1 MNETQTLS
9 DYAAGEIRAILARRR
24 STGKELAE
32 TLGVS
37 RSWVSYRLIGTTEI
51 TLNDLERIARA
62 LDVDIADLLP
72 RRVYRDGRR
81 TGEGGIMWPSSHAP
95 LDPTTAGHP
104 VDPRP
109 AVRRRS
115 AAQPAGGHH
124 GESAPSGHRVDT
136 RRTARQRQGRPTW
149 AIGGVTT

>member
-37 RSWVSYRLIGTTEI
+37 RSWISYRLTGTTEI

-72 RRVYRDGRR
+72 RPAGRR
-81 TGEGGIMWPSSHAP
+81 TGEGGIMSPSSHAP
-95 LDPTTAGHP
+95 LDPTTASHP

-115 AAQPAGGHH
+115 AAQPASGHEP
-124 GESAPSGHRVDT
+124 GPGSSGHRVDT

>member
-1 MNETQTLS
+1 M
-9 DYAAGEIRAILARRR
+9 LARRR
-24 STGKELAE
+24 VSGRELARR
-32 TLGVS
+32 LGVS
-37 RSWVSYRLIGTTEI
+37 SPWVSNRLTGHLEIGLDE
-51 TLNDLERIARA
+51 LQRIADA
-62 LDVDIADLLP
+62 LEVEVADLLP

-81 TGEGGIMWPSSHAP
+81 TGEGGIMWPSSHVP

-149 AIGGVTT
+149 TTGGVTT